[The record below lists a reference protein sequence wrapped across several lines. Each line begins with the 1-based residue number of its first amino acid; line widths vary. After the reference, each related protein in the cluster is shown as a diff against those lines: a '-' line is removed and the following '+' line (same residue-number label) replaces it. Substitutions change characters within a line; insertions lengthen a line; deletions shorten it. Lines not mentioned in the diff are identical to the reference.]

1 MQQRD
6 EKATARWPGSS
17 DPTRLLTHQEISRFE
32 RQARE
37 QTEDDTNDLAVK
49 LATVENIMA
58 QPGANMSG
66 VVTDGAESTDMSDTT
81 QLINHVFNIQNRTNT
96 GDPLF
101 TKYIPSVI
109 AGLTGWDLGLRTSE
123 PANIAVEISL
133 DLTDMNG
140 NRIVQPG
147 DTTAT
152 LSMPSTIITPPG
164 ARE

>member
-1 MQQRD
+1 
-6 EKATARWPGSS
+6 
-17 DPTRLLTHQEISRFE
+17 
-32 RQARE
+32 
-37 QTEDDTNDLAVK
+37 
-49 LATVENIMA
+49 
-58 QPGANMSG
+58 MSG

-152 LSMPSTIITPPG
+152 LSMPSTITRRPALANSHERSATTPHSTRSQS
-164 ARE
+164 ARKASSIGNFARVEDTFERRPSVYERERSSAVGSSVSARSKA